1 MSGRPKL
8 YQSKQPSGGKETAA
22 RLFYT
27 QEAADFY
34 DALMKQNLMKG
45 SKVAESF
52 HAYHE
57 KHENKPPPPPAAE
70 TKKSSSKESQTDD
83 KEFNKARDRPV
94 RKSRLWGI
102 VVGVAKACFR
112 PVWKPLDNFLHSPSN
127 AAAAQLGRESILG
140 IVVGSV
146 TGDLWAVSNLPT
158 SILRAVF
165 RMVIGAVTGEFPKA
179 RPLKMADDYY
189 EYSFSERTSCEPR
202 FGFLYDKSEESDT
215 CYMRFRS
222 DYDSDSDRDPDVF
235 DFPIG
240 YMGSKELYDFTHWY
254 DDMIFWYRIH
264 FEILGD
270 PRMMYRYDFIIANT
284 ARIKAK
290 FRRRLLGWFT
300 VLRSLVKTPTSY
312 FGVGFGLLVLYCDRN
327 INKDKLREC
336 MEGSKWTEYAKN
348 RCEERNAIAKTFAIH
363 PGHMNPIFKPK

>member
-112 PVWKPLDNFLHSPSN
+112 PVWKPLDRLSSMFILDRFAPT
-127 AAAAQLGRESILG
+127 GILG
-140 IVVGSV
+140 IVGCAV
-146 TGDLWAVSNLPT
+146 TGDLWAVSKLQS

-222 DYDSDSDRDPDVF
+222 DYDYEVSLPLLSSSPSCRTIV
-235 DFPIG
+235 INT
-240 YMGSKELYDFTHWY
+240 Y
-254 DDMIFWYRIH
+254 
-264 FEILGD
+264 
-270 PRMMYRYDFIIANT
+270 IIDNQL
-284 ARIKAK
+284 K
-290 FRRRLLGWFT
+290 
-300 VLRSLVKTPTSY
+300 S
-312 FGVGFGLLVLYCDRN
+312 RN
-327 INKDKLREC
+327 
-336 MEGSKWTEYAKN
+336 
-348 RCEERNAIAKTFAIH
+348 
-363 PGHMNPIFKPK
+363 

>member
-112 PVWKPLDNFLHSPSN
+112 PVWKPLDRLSSMFILDRFAPT
-127 AAAAQLGRESILG
+127 GILG
-140 IVVGSV
+140 IVGCAV
-146 TGDLWAVSNLPT
+146 TGDLWAVSKLQS

-165 RMVIGAVTGEFPKA
+165 RIVIGAVTGEFPKA
-179 RPLKMADDYY
+179 RPIKMYGAMLNGFSRKSRRWSKDDDL
-189 EYSFSERTSCEPR
+189 EI
-202 FGFLYDKSEESDT
+202 LKSEIFYQKIPPRYED
-215 CYMRFRS
+215 
-222 DYDSDSDRDPDVF
+222 
-235 DFPIG
+235 
-240 YMGSKELYDFTHWY
+240 SKEVYDFTYWY
-254 DDMIFWYRIH
+254 VREAATYP
-264 FEILGD
+264 D
-270 PRMMYRYDFIIANT
+270 PLNQRDNT
-284 ARIKAK
+284 ARIKWK
-290 FRRRLLGWFT
+290 FRRRLLGWRT
-300 VLRSLVKTPTSY
+300 VLRSLVKTPKSY

-327 INKDKLREC
+327 MNKTNLRESLKDLQWS
-336 MEGSKWTEYAKN
+336 ENFYEWNWNTDKKDPHYTLHQRYLDGSEDEEEKRRSEHCRQMSIPYQEWN
-348 RCEERNAIAKTFAIH
+348 RFKEEVE
-363 PGHMNPIFKPK
+363 MNG

>member
-146 TGDLWAVSNLPT
+146 TGDLWAVSKLPT

-165 RMVIGAVTGEFPKA
+165 RIVIGAVTGEFPKA
-179 RPLKMADDYY
+179 RPRKMYWL
-189 EYSFSERTSCEPR
+189 EPR
-202 FGFLYDKSEESDT
+202 HYED
-215 CYMRFRS
+215 
-222 DYDSDSDRDPDVF
+222 
-235 DFPIG
+235 
-240 YMGSKELYDFTHWY
+240 SKEVYDFTYWY
-254 DDMIFWYRIH
+254 YRDDGVHICR
-264 FEILGD
+264 GGTCD
-270 PRMMYRYDFIIANT
+270 PLNQRDNT
-284 ARIKAK
+284 ARIKWK

-300 VLRSLVKTPTSY
+300 VLRSLVKTPKSY

>member
-83 KEFNKARDRPV
+83 KEFNKARDRPIW
-94 RKSRLWGI
+94 KSRLWGI
-102 VVGVAKACFR
+102 VVGVAKACFVVVVVPVVILLAPVPGLNERLDHLLGAFMGGGGRRR
-112 PVWKPLDNFLHSPSN
+112 PSDAEDLLLNFGHSDTRLKSDEEHRKYITLNQAPT
-127 AAAAQLGRESILG
+127 GILG
-140 IVVGSV
+140 IVGCAV
-146 TGDLWAVSNLPT
+146 TGDLWAVSKLPT

-165 RMVIGAVTGEFPKA
+165 RIVIGAVTGEFPKA
-179 RPLKMADDYY
+179 RPRKMYWL
-189 EYSFSERTSCEPR
+189 EPR
-202 FGFLYDKSEESDT
+202 HYED
-215 CYMRFRS
+215 
-222 DYDSDSDRDPDVF
+222 
-235 DFPIG
+235 
-240 YMGSKELYDFTHWY
+240 SKEVYDFTYWY
-254 DDMIFWYRIH
+254 YRDDGVHICR
-264 FEILGD
+264 GGTCD
-270 PRMMYRYDFIIANT
+270 PLNQRDNT
-284 ARIKAK
+284 ARIKWK